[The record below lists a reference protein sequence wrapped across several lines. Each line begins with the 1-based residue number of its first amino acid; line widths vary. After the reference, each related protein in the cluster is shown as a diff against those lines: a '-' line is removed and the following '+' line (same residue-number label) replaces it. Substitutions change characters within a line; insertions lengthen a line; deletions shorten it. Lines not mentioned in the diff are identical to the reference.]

1 MNYYKIIK
9 DNNFIGVVNS
19 NNFLTYNSRYNT
31 YIRTNET
38 AGEFVEYKGILYR
51 STWMKPLTVN
61 TEYQSALI
69 LEISEE
75 EYNIYLQA
83 EYDSEGN
90 NQEPVIIIPDNP
102 EEKPSNPV
110 EETSLEYLCNLKIK
124 AMKRA
129 CQQAIYAGFDVEWED
144 HTTSHF
150 SMTEQD
156 QLNLMEL
163 STMIAS
169 GMPSLPYH
177 ADGETAKFYTVE
189 EAQKIINASTK
200 HKMYH
205 TSYFNCL
212 KQYIQS
218 LETIEEVAAITYG
231 DTIPAEFETDVYK
244 MVK

>member
-1 MNYYKIIK
+1 MNYYKIYSGET
-9 DNNFIGVVNS
+9 FIGIATS
-19 NNFLTYNSRYNT
+19 SNFLTYQEQNNLLLT
-31 YIRTNET
+31 TNET
-38 AGEFVEYKGILYR
+38 MGQFVEYKGKLYR
-51 STWMKPLTVN
+51 DSWMSPLPSH
-61 TEYQSALI
+61 EYNFEIAHI
-69 LEISEE
+69 TEISEE
-75 EYNIYLQA
+75 EYNILEQSI
-83 EYDSEGN
+83 EKNE
-90 NQEPVIIIPDNP
+90 VIIIEIPQ
-102 EEKPSNPV
+102 EEIPNQ
-110 EETSLEYLCNLKIK
+110 ENSLINVTLEFVLNSKINEMSYECRK
-124 AMKRA
+124 
-129 CQQAIYAGFDVEWED
+129 AIYAGFDVEWED

-177 ADGETAKFYTVE
+177 ADGEAAKFYTVE